1 MATLEKIRSK
11 SVMLFTIII
20 VALLAFILGDFFTSG
35 RSFFGVGDKVA
46 TANGATVK
54 YNDYQA
60 KQQEFDEMLKEQ
72 NSNINPD
79 DRSEQV
85 IQTLLMQGLLDEEY
99 DRMGITVTDNELS
112 SVMLGN
118 GQQSV
123 YVLYQL
129 AQNAG
134 INPQGLM
141 QAGITD
147 AKTFYDAM
155 NNPAKYQLD
164 AELSAAF
171 KSAWIKTENDI
182 TEGLK
187 ANAYMSLAYGL
198 FTANKVDARAV
209 YNDRS
214 VTSTFNYVTK
224 QYTAVS
230 DADAEKAITDAD
242 YEKVYNER
250 KSAFK
255 LDEEK
260 RLISYI
266 VVDLAPSTKD
276 QADAINEVNALYNE
290 LLTSEGIDAINK
302 HSNFEKTTAK
312 YTADKLGQDPILR
325 MLTTDSVPMAA
336 GTVRNLGNQNG
347 KLYLAK
353 VLDKTTGVDDVTFS
367 VMPLPEKKEQA
378 DSLLSLLNTATF
390 DSITRLNQGN
400 VGLQTSLVTPN
411 PHMPLPEKMYK
422 ALEQQAVNN
431 VFVFTDTIKG
441 ANEKGQETSKAIS
454 YAMLITK
461 RSEPV
466 TVYDIATINYE
477 IVPSQATIT
486 ELTQNFHN
494 FIATNGT
501 AESFG
506 KNAEKAGYTVYK
518 AIIGASSPIGDL
530 APGSMSTVKWAM
542 DADKGDVS
550 KVYNCTKVAR
560 QNGSNEYM
568 LAVAINEVFDN
579 NYMPVTSQYV
589 RDTLK
594 PLVIRD
600 KKASILAAQAKNA
613 KTLNAAAT
621 NLGVKVAD
629 QPGTSTFGDDF
640 VTGIGFGEGTIQ
652 GAIAAAKPG
661 TLVGPVQG
669 NTGIYYF
676 VVSSNKNAGRPYN
689 FLESA
694 NTFMGSVAAPIYLI
708 DRQGRPAGLSLLTL
722 VGNNKIKNNILEFT
736 AEDK

>member
-141 QAGITD
+141 QAAITD

-242 YEKVYNER
+242 YEKATEAVY
-250 KSAFK
+250 
-255 LDEEK
+255 
-260 RLISYI
+260 
-266 VVDLAPSTKD
+266 
-276 QADAINEVNALYNE
+276 
-290 LLTSEGIDAINK
+290 
-302 HSNFEKTTAK
+302 
-312 YTADKLGQDPILR
+312 
-325 MLTTDSVPMAA
+325 
-336 GTVRNLGNQNG
+336 
-347 KLYLAK
+347 
-353 VLDKTTGVDDVTFS
+353 
-367 VMPLPEKKEQA
+367 
-378 DSLLSLLNTATF
+378 
-390 DSITRLNQGN
+390 
-400 VGLQTSLVTPN
+400 
-411 PHMPLPEKMYK
+411 
-422 ALEQQAVNN
+422 
-431 VFVFTDTIKG
+431 
-441 ANEKGQETSKAIS
+441 
-454 YAMLITK
+454 
-461 RSEPV
+461 
-466 TVYDIATINYE
+466 
-477 IVPSQATIT
+477 
-486 ELTQNFHN
+486 
-494 FIATNGT
+494 
-501 AESFG
+501 
-506 KNAEKAGYTVYK
+506 
-518 AIIGASSPIGDL
+518 
-530 APGSMSTVKWAM
+530 
-542 DADKGDVS
+542 
-550 KVYNCTKVAR
+550 
-560 QNGSNEYM
+560 
-568 LAVAINEVFDN
+568 
-579 NYMPVTSQYV
+579 
-589 RDTLK
+589 
-594 PLVIRD
+594 
-600 KKASILAAQAKNA
+600 NA
-613 KTLNAAAT
+613 KTREAAIEREYLDKFKTILSPRQMFRLKAVERSF
-621 NLGVKVAD
+621 NRELMKQHHRLRSRAKAAD
-629 QPGTSTFGDDF
+629 
-640 VTGIGFGEGTIQ
+640 
-652 GAIAAAKPG
+652 
-661 TLVGPVQG
+661 
-669 NTGIYYF
+669 
-676 VVSSNKNAGRPYN
+676 R
-689 FLESA
+689 
-694 NTFMGSVAAPIYLI
+694 
-708 DRQGRPAGLSLLTL
+708 
-722 VGNNKIKNNILEFT
+722 
-736 AEDK
+736 

>member
-1 MATLEKIRSK
+1 MATLEKIRNK

-54 YNDYQA
+54 YTDYQN
-60 KQQEFDEMLKEQ
+60 KQQEFEDMLKQ
-72 NSNINPD
+72 QDQSINPD
-79 DRSEQV
+79 ERSEQV
-85 IQTLLMQGLLDEEY
+85 IQTLLMQGLLDNEY
-99 DRMGITVTDNELS
+99 DRMGITVTANQLS
-112 SVMLGN
+112 GIMLGN
-118 GQQSV
+118 SQQSI

-134 INPQGLM
+134 INPQTLM
-141 QAGITD
+141 QAGIAD
-147 AKTFYDAM
+147 GKTFYDAM
-155 NNPAKYQLD
+155 NNPAKYQLP
-164 AELSAAF
+164 AEYAAAF

-198 FTANKVDARAV
+198 FTANKIDAQAT

-214 VTSTFNYVTK
+214 VSSTFTFVTK
-224 QYTAVS
+224 PYSAIS
-230 DADAEKAITDAD
+230 DADAEKKLTDAD

-266 VVDLAPSTKD
+266 VVDIAPSAKD
-276 QADAINEVNALYNE
+276 QSNAIEEVTTLFNE
-290 LLTSEGIDAINK
+290 LKENEGVDVVNQ

-312 YTADKLGQDPILR
+312 YTSEKLGQDPILR

-353 VLDKTTGVDDVTFS
+353 VLDVTTGVDDVTFS
-367 VMPLPEKKEQA
+367 ILPLPEKKEAA
-378 DSLLSLLNTATF
+378 DSLMSLLNVAQF
-390 DSITRLNQGN
+390 DSLARINQGN
-400 VGLQTSLVTPN
+400 VALQTSLITPN
-411 PHMPLPEKMYK
+411 PQMPLPEKMYNVL
-422 ALEQQAVNN
+422 AEQAVNN
-431 VFVFTDTIKG
+431 VFTFTDTIKTQD
-441 ANEKGQETSKAIS
+441 EKGAPVNQPVS

-466 TVYDIATINYE
+466 TVYNIATIDYE
-477 IVPSQATIT
+477 IIPSQETIT

-494 FIATNGT
+494 FVATNGT
-501 AESFG
+501 AEAFA

-518 AIIGASSPIGDL
+518 AMVGASSPIGNL

-542 DADKGDVS
+542 NADKGDVS

-560 QNGSNEYM
+560 QNGSNDYM
-568 LAVAINEVFDN
+568 LAVAVDEIFDGE
-579 NYMPVTSQYV
+579 YMPVTAQYV
-589 RDTLK
+589 KDTLK
-594 PLVIRD
+594 PLVLNA
-600 KKASILAAQAKNA
+600 KKASMLAEQAKGA
-613 KTLNAAAT
+613 KTINAVAT
-621 NLGVKVAD
+621 NLGVKVSE

-640 VTGIGFGEGTIQ
+640 VTGVGFGEGNVQ

-661 TLVGPVQG
+661 TLVGPIQG
-669 NTGIYYF
+669 NSGVYYI
-676 VVSSNKNAGRPYN
+676 VVSENKNGGRPFN
-689 FLESA
+689 ALEAA
-694 NTFMGSVAAPIYLI
+694 NTFMANAAAPIYMI
-708 DRQGRPAGLSLLTL
+708 GQQGQPMGLSLPTL
-722 VGNNKIKNNILEFT
+722 IGDNKVKNNILEFT
-736 AEDK
+736 ADDK

>member
-266 VVDLAPSTKD
+266 DRKSVV
-276 QADAINEVNALYNE
+276 
-290 LLTSEGIDAINK
+290 
-302 HSNFEKTTAK
+302 
-312 YTADKLGQDPILR
+312 
-325 MLTTDSVPMAA
+325 
-336 GTVRNLGNQNG
+336 
-347 KLYLAK
+347 
-353 VLDKTTGVDDVTFS
+353 
-367 VMPLPEKKEQA
+367 
-378 DSLLSLLNTATF
+378 
-390 DSITRLNQGN
+390 
-400 VGLQTSLVTPN
+400 
-411 PHMPLPEKMYK
+411 
-422 ALEQQAVNN
+422 
-431 VFVFTDTIKG
+431 
-441 ANEKGQETSKAIS
+441 
-454 YAMLITK
+454 
-461 RSEPV
+461 
-466 TVYDIATINYE
+466 
-477 IVPSQATIT
+477 
-486 ELTQNFHN
+486 
-494 FIATNGT
+494 
-501 AESFG
+501 
-506 KNAEKAGYTVYK
+506 
-518 AIIGASSPIGDL
+518 
-530 APGSMSTVKWAM
+530 
-542 DADKGDVS
+542 
-550 KVYNCTKVAR
+550 
-560 QNGSNEYM
+560 
-568 LAVAINEVFDN
+568 
-579 NYMPVTSQYV
+579 
-589 RDTLK
+589 
-594 PLVIRD
+594 
-600 KKASILAAQAKNA
+600 
-613 KTLNAAAT
+613 
-621 NLGVKVAD
+621 
-629 QPGTSTFGDDF
+629 
-640 VTGIGFGEGTIQ
+640 
-652 GAIAAAKPG
+652 
-661 TLVGPVQG
+661 
-669 NTGIYYF
+669 
-676 VVSSNKNAGRPYN
+676 
-689 FLESA
+689 
-694 NTFMGSVAAPIYLI
+694 
-708 DRQGRPAGLSLLTL
+708 
-722 VGNNKIKNNILEFT
+722 
-736 AEDK
+736 